1 MIHLMIMMLER
12 VGIIVI
18 LGFILAH
25 TKLFRQALQQ
35 PASYKGKA
43 VLITIFSLF
52 SIISNYTGI
61 EIQRNIILNNDWIF
75 EIDPSSSIA
84 NTRIMGVEI
93 GGLLGGPIVG
103 AGVGLLAGLHRL
115 SLGGSTAFSCAVS
128 SILAGILA
136 GWIGSYFRK
145 RYRIPTPRA
154 AALVGIGMEAL
165 QMLIILLMAK
175 PFADAWALVSMIGI
189 PMILI
194 NGSGSFI
201 FLSIIQSIIRKEE
214 QARALETHRVLMIA
228 DQTLPYF
235 RQGLNENSCK
245 SVAAIIHKLTGT
257 DAVSLTDNKKILAHV
272 GAGTDHHIPSKSLI
286 TGLSKKV
293 IKTGYIM
300 KATSQE
306 EIECTHA
313 QCPLHAAIV
322 LPLTSN
328 GKTIGTLKMYFKSPA
343 GLSQVEEE
351 LAEGLA
357 MLFSTQ
363 LELGEAELQSKL
375 LKDAEIK
382 ALQAQVNPHFLF
394 NAINT
399 ISALCRTDV
408 EKTRRLLLQLSVY
421 FRSNLQGARQLLIPL
436 SKELNHL
443 HAYLSLEQARFP
455 GKYEIEIDIEDSLDQ
470 IEIPPFVLQVLVEN
484 ALRHAFPKKQDRYK
498 VEVQVLSA
506 ESSVYMKVKDNGRGI
521 AEEIVTQLGN
531 KPLPSKE
538 GTGTALYNLNQRLVG
553 LFGQQA
559 ALQIT
564 SGIDNG
570 TEVSFQVPLKQM
582 KEGEEHA
589 EGVNR

>member
-61 EIQRNIILNNDWIF
+61 EIQKNIILNNDWVF

-136 GWIGSYFRK
+136 GWISSYFRK

-408 EKTRRLLLQLSVY
+408 EKTRKLLLQLSVY

-521 AEEIVTQLGN
+521 AKEIVTQLGN

>member
-61 EIQRNIILNNDWIF
+61 EIQKNIILNNDWVF

-328 GKTIGTLKMYFKSPA
+328 GKTIGRLKRYFKSPA

-408 EKTRRLLLQLSVY
+408 EKTRKLLLQLSVY

>member
-61 EIQRNIILNNDWIF
+61 EIQRNIILNNDWVF

-408 EKTRRLLLQLSVY
+408 EKTRKLLLQLSVY

-521 AEEIVTQLGN
+521 AEEILTQLGN

-582 KEGEEHA
+582 KEGEEHG

>member
-61 EIQRNIILNNDWIF
+61 EIQRNIILNNDWVF

-175 PFADAWALVSMIGI
+175 PFADAWALVSMIGL

-408 EKTRRLLLQLSVY
+408 EKTRKLLLQLSVY

-484 ALRHAFPKKQDRYK
+484 ALRHAFLKKQDRYK

>member
-61 EIQRNIILNNDWIF
+61 EIQRNIILNNDWVF

-145 RYRIPTPRA
+145 RYRIPTPRS

-257 DAVSLTDNKKILAHV
+257 DAISLTDNKKILAHV
-272 GAGTDHHIPSKSLI
+272 GAGIDHHIPSKSLI

-408 EKTRRLLLQLSVY
+408 EKTRKLLLQLSVY

-521 AEEIVTQLGN
+521 AEEILTQLGN

-582 KEGEEHA
+582 KEGEEHG

>member
-61 EIQRNIILNNDWIF
+61 EIQRNIILNNDWVF